1 MVKTNKSQ
9 SESPSFLVFLAYV
22 SMGPLALSFH
32 TCLPAI
38 ILYIGTVK

>member
-1 MVKTNKSQ
+1 MVKTKKLQ

-32 TCLPAI
+32 KCLPAI
-38 ILYIGTVK
+38 IFYMGRIK